1 MNLDFESSKIYVDEK
16 SLQILKYTKYKAI
29 LVNALPLNQLRS
41 SENLIL
47 FISSHLSSVS
57 KELLELRTKRLSI
70 ITFIS
75 EYSHLNTLDESLTG
89 RWNVETD
96 TYFEAVKTALSKTNE
111 YVDIHY
117 FSPAIWFSKNSF
129 VLNSNVFPIFNEID
143 VHVELSDLLDFMN
156 IKEVNDFSNKTVYY
170 LGTTSERI
178 AKSLV
183 NYSADCKRMSSDK
196 QMALVLIDRT
206 VDLDLRS
213 DNLLDLIHDIFPRKD
228 IQVQVPCELLLSKY
242 DEDADAVFTTCHGMD
257 QHTMFIIDSLLNVD
271 DEFEFVQN
279 QLQEFLFNIGEQ
291 EYKDLECLVDH
302 EPFLVLLAAIID
314 AKKNQNLEL
323 KRLDDILTT
332 DSYMYQLIDLLKS
345 KRFKIRDLLLLT
357 MRMYNISKEEIDPYL
372 EETLKKEFVV
382 QMTAD
387 PQKRK
392 ATFMWIQKVFQQF
405 HKIRSNFTKRD
416 IIKGLFEQSLFKCA
430 SSSWIKR
437 NVFDFQKIMVFY
449 VGGYRHNEV
458 KILTSKGREY
468 GHELIIGGSGLVAN
482 DTLMQQILKSK

>member
-1 MNLDFESSKIYVDEK
+1 MNHSREDGMLKLIR
-16 SLQILKYTKYKAI
+16 ILK
-29 LVNALPLNQLRS
+29 VS
-41 SENLIL
+41 DLID
-47 FISSHLSSVS
+47 I
-57 KELLELRTKRLSI
+57 
-70 ITFIS
+70 
-75 EYSHLNTLDESLTG
+75 
-89 RWNVETD
+89 
-96 TYFEAVKTALSKTNE
+96 AVKTALSKTNE

-156 IKEVNDFSNKTVYY
+156 IKET
-170 LGTTSERI
+170 I
-178 AKSLV
+178 
-183 NYSADCKRMSSDK
+183 
-196 QMALVLIDRT
+196 
-206 VDLDLRS
+206 DLDLRS
-213 DNLLDLIHDIFPRKD
+213 DNLLDLIHDAFPRKD

-291 EYKDLECLVDH
+291 EYRDLDCLIDH
-302 EPFLVLLAAIID
+302 EPFLVLVAAIID

-372 EETLKKEFVV
+372 EETLKKEFAV

-405 HKIRSNFTKRD
+405 HKIRSNYTKRD